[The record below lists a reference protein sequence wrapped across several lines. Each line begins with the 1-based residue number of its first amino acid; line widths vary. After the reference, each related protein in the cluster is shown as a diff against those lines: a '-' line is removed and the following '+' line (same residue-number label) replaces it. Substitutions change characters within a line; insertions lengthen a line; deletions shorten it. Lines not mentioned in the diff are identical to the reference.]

1 MRAIIGQSAPLVR
14 ARLLYPVLQRPARV
28 TGLKM
33 DRVLKPQS
41 SVLTCHNSGKST
53 TSSIFRK

>member
-14 ARLLYPVLQRPARV
+14 ARPLYPVLQRAARM
-28 TGLKM
+28 TGSEM
-33 DRVLKPQS
+33 DRVLRPQS
-41 SVLTCHNSGKST
+41 SVLTCHNSGNST

>member
-14 ARLLYPVLQRPARV
+14 AHLSYL
-28 TGLKM
+28 
-33 DRVLKPQS
+33 VLKPQS